1 MGMFDFITNPIN
13 DAFHAVVDS
22 NPITSGISNAIHTVG
37 ENTGIN
43 DVVDKVAPLAAVA
56 AAVYLTGGA
65 LAPEAMASLQA
76 GAEASGLTAEE
87 YATLVANSA
96 PVDSAMAGATTAGDA
111 YLPGALANASGDA
124 FLPGALS
131 SDAVANPSLLSQ
143 VGNAYSALPS
153 AVQTGL
159 STLGKTALG
168 KIAGSLMGG
177 NQGSGLANYGN
188 QDSSQGSSPSI
199 NISNP
204 TTQSGTTNTTL
215 GTPTAGNLFTGNP
228 LKNTDILQKLKGM
241 YPQLNQVNPQ
251 ILNKLGYPSESPLQN
266 QSTQVAQANP
276 YEHLLNQ
283 DETGFKDGGH
293 VPEFITGHTGHYAD
307 GKGDGQSD
315 DIKALLNEGD
325 YVMDAEAV
333 AQLGN
338 GSSKAGKSVLEQFRK
353 SIPQNNHKVGG
364 KVPAMI
370 ADGEYVLPS
379 SFVSSLG
386 KGDGNKGAKML
397 DNMRHA
403 LRDHKRSAPLNKIPP
418 PSKSPLEYLKAGSK
432 MKETR

>member
-96 PVDSAMAGATTAGDA
+96 PVDSAMAGAEA
-111 YLPGALANASGDA
+111 
-124 FLPGALS
+124 
-131 SDAVANPSLLSQ
+131 PSMLSQ
-143 VGNAYSALPS
+143 LGSAYSALPS

-168 KIAGSLMGG
+168 KFAGSMMGG
-177 NQGSGLANYGN
+177 SQGSGLANYGN
-188 QDSSQGSSPSI
+188 QGSSQDSSPSI

-204 TTQSGTTNTTL
+204 TTQSGTTSTASA
-215 GTPTAGNLFTGNP
+215 TPTAGNLFTGNP

-283 DETGFKDGGH
+283 SETGFKNGGH
-293 VPEFITGHTGHYAD
+293 VPEFITGHTGHYAE

-379 SFVSSLG
+379 AFVSSLG
-386 KGDGNKGAKML
+386 KGDGNKGAEML